1 MYNYQKLYK
10 YYKSKLIIYITFVYN
25 PLILTVSCGGKGKVK
40 NRLFICM
47 ECGFQLDRDLN
58 ASRN

>member
-1 MYNYQKLYK
+1 
-10 YYKSKLIIYITFVYN
+10 
-25 PLILTVSCGGKGKVK
+25 K

-58 ASRN
+58 ASRNIAKKAEHTYSPP